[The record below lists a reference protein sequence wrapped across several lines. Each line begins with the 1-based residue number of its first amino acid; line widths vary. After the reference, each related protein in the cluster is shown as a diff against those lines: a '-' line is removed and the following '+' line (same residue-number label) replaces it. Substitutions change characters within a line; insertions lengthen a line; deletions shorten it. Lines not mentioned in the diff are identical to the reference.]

1 MAHYRKLQPYWA
13 SPSPVPAYS
22 QQKVWGHHAPPVGST
37 PIVVGSTAQMA
48 KAFLK
53 TYNVAIAD
61 RPKLAAGKYTAYYYS
76 NITWSQKT
84 YLENLEDAI
93 VSPEKFKKMLDE
105 LFLLN
110 DVLNIGDFVP
120 WINFLDL
127 QGYLKRMKMLG
138 KKFDRFTEHVLDEH
152 IERRKAVD

>member
-76 NITWSQKT
+76 NITWSQYGSYWKVET
-84 YLENLEDAI
+84 TPQI
-93 VSPEKFKKMLDE
+93 VRNRIIQRETPP
-105 LFLLN
+105 LL
-110 DVLNIGDFVP
+110 
-120 WINFLDL
+120 
-127 QGYLKRMKMLG
+127 
-138 KKFDRFTEHVLDEH
+138 
-152 IERRKAVD
+152 

>member
-1 MAHYRKLQPYWA
+1 MSCMVFR
-13 SPSPVPAYS
+13 
-22 QQKVWGHHAPPVGST
+22 
-37 PIVVGSTAQMA
+37 
-48 KAFLK
+48 
-53 TYNVAIAD
+53 
-61 RPKLAAGKYTAYYYS
+61 
-76 NITWSQKT
+76 KT

-152 IERRKAVD
+152 IERRKAVKDYVTKDMKIMLQKTWLMFLSNCKSTVETTIDLISS